1 MSTIER
7 LVCEIL
13 FWFSRVCM
21 SVGES
26 GRVWN
31 MWRCSQRNSGALMRT
46 SPGWQ
51 LVKSSRRIGGSPCP
65 FMHAQR
71 NANEP
76 CCWVGTGNQ
85 PTCHTHTR
93 KYTLTWRPFHRNFPL
108 TSTIHK
114 GTSLVAACLWV
125 CVCERVRNCALLPT
139 CLSGHIN
146 SHVWSM

>member
-1 MSTIER
+1 MECVSLCMSTIER

-13 FWFSRVCM
+13 LWFSRVCV

-51 LVKSSRRIGGSPCP
+51 LVKSSRRIGSSPCP

-76 CCWVGTGNQ
+76 RC
-85 PTCHTHTR
+85 
-93 KYTLTWRPFHRNFPL
+93 
-108 TSTIHK
+108 
-114 GTSLVAACLWV
+114 
-125 CVCERVRNCALLPT
+125 
-139 CLSGHIN
+139 
-146 SHVWSM
+146 